1 MTKKSRRRNARAA
14 RHAAD
19 EAPANA
25 IAAESASPDLAPKAD
40 DSSLSPERGAPAEM
54 DSAEARHAE
63 SGEMPA
69 KAAADEAA
77 QQPEQKAVESASGN
91 AAEKAGAADAAGEA
105 DEKAVETVAEKAAQP
120 PLQAPRVPL
129 WGRRLVKAGAA
140 ILLAA
145 ALGAGWLYWDLV
157 KRPLAMPEGT
167 DAVDVMVEEG
177 DAAIRVVQKIRE
189 AGLDVSG
196 RQIRLLLRWY
206 PDAVNRF
213 RVGLYRFERGV
224 TAKGVLETLMAPP
237 VIDQQV
243 RIPDGAPIWEVER
256 ILENGVN
263 LKRAAADLSSATLR
277 EKLGLA
283 DYPSIEGFIA
293 PDTYRY
299 SSGSTDFSILK
310 MAVARQKK
318 LLQSAWEAKSPLAAE
333 LKTPYELLI
342 LASIIEKETGVKGDR
357 HLVSSVFHNRLKAGM
372 PLQTDP
378 TVIYGLGPN
387 WRGRLTRKDL
397 QTVTPYNTYKIPALP
412 PTPISNPTP
421 ASIEAAANPADTQY
435 LYFVARGDGS
445 SEFTTNL
452 KDHNRAIQHFIF
464 EKKVQSPFRSKFR
477 GELTN
482 APASSSAAAAQPSSR
497 APAAQPDEAK
507 RALASP

>member
-1 MTKKSRRRNARAA
+1 MTKKSRRRNVRAA
-14 RHAAD
+14 RHAAEDAAANVIAPESPSPEPADSAHSSEALPAQGGESPAAKSEAGEAAKMLD
-19 EAPANA
+19 ETIGKRA
-25 IAAESASPDLAPKAD
+25 ASPLDR
-40 DSSLSPERGAPAEM
+40 LSVR
-54 DSAEARHAE
+54 RLL
-63 SGEMPA
+63 
-69 KAAADEAA
+69 
-77 QQPEQKAVESASGN
+77 
-91 AAEKAGAADAAGEA
+91 KAGAA
-105 DEKAVETVAEKAAQP
+105 
-120 PLQAPRVPL
+120 
-129 WGRRLVKAGAA
+129 
-140 ILLAA
+140 LLIAA

-157 KRPLAMPEGT
+157 KRPLPMPEGE
-167 DAVDVMVEEG
+167 DSVDVMVEEG
-177 DAAIRVVQKIRE
+177 DAAIRVVQKIRD
-189 AGLDVSG
+189 AGLEISG
-196 RQIRLLLRWY
+196 RQMRLLLRWY
-206 PDAVNRF
+206 PDAVSRF

-243 RIPDGAPIWEVER
+243 RIPDGAPIWEVQR
-256 ILENGVN
+256 ILDNGVN
-263 LKRAAADLSSATLR
+263 LKRAAADLSSDALR
-277 EKLGLA
+277 DKLGLA

-318 LLQSAWEAKSPLAAE
+318 ILQSAWEARSPLVSD
-333 LKTPYELLI
+333 LKSPYELLI
-342 LASIIEKETGVKGDR
+342 LASIIEKETGVKSDR

-372 PLQTDP
+372 SLQTDP

-387 WRGRLTRKDL
+387 WQGRLTRKDL
-397 QTVTPYNTYKIPALP
+397 QTATPYNTYKIPALP

-477 GELTN
+477 GELKN
-482 APASSSAAAAQPSSR
+482 APGASAETANPTSRAQSAPEAAAQSGEPT
-497 APAAQPDEAK
+497 P
-507 RALASP
+507 